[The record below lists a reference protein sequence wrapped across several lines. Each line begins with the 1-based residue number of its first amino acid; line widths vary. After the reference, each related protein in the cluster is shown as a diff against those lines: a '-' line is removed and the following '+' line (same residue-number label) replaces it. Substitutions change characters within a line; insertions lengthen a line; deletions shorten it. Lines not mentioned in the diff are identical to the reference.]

1 MLFLER
7 AVLDTFKA
15 AFLPKGEI
23 VFNCDGKLLKNE
35 PRLGT
40 I

>member
-1 MLFLER
+1 MLFSER
-7 AVLDTFKA
+7 AVLDTFKT
-15 AFLPKGEI
+15 AFLLLGEI
-23 VFNCDGKLLKNE
+23 VFNCDGKKLKNE